1 MDNLIR
7 LGTALAEIKAHKKRI
22 GTDNDFYQLAHDHI
36 IRLINNLEPVD
47 IEEIRTKNYI
57 QGYSD
62 AIGEAMYLL
71 EKYAAKYKKSEVS
84 Q

>member
-1 MDNLIR
+1 MDITPVIDELRDNL
-7 LGTALAEIKAHKKRI
+7 KR
-22 GTDNDFYQLAHDHI
+22 
-36 IRLINNLEPVD
+36 
-47 IEEIRTKNYI
+47 EELKTQNYI

-71 EKYAAKYKKSEVS
+71 EKYAAKYKKSEIS

>member
-1 MDNLIR
+1 M
-7 LGTALAEIKAHKKRI
+7 EITPVLDELKDSLKR
-22 GTDNDFYQLAHDHI
+22 
-36 IRLINNLEPVD
+36 
-47 IEEIRTKNYI
+47 EEIRTKNYI

>member
-1 MDNLIR
+1 MDITPVLDE
-7 LGTALAEIKAHKKRI
+7 LKDSLKR
-22 GTDNDFYQLAHDHI
+22 
-36 IRLINNLEPVD
+36 
-47 IEEIRTKNYI
+47 EEIRTKNYI

-71 EKYAAKYKKSEVS
+71 EKYAAKYKKSEVR

>member
-1 MDNLIR
+1 M
-7 LGTALAEIKAHKKRI
+7 EITPVLDELKDSLKR
-22 GTDNDFYQLAHDHI
+22 
-36 IRLINNLEPVD
+36 
-47 IEEIRTKNYI
+47 EEIRTKNYI

-71 EKYAAKYKKSEVS
+71 EKYAAKYKKSEER

>member
-1 MDNLIR
+1 MDITPVIDELRDNL
-7 LGTALAEIKAHKKRI
+7 KR
-22 GTDNDFYQLAHDHI
+22 
-36 IRLINNLEPVD
+36 
-47 IEEIRTKNYI
+47 EELKTQNYI

-71 EKYAAKYKKSEVS
+71 EKYISKYKKSEIS

>member
-1 MDNLIR
+1 MDITPVIDELKDS
-7 LGTALAEIKAHKKRI
+7 LKR
-22 GTDNDFYQLAHDHI
+22 
-36 IRLINNLEPVD
+36 
-47 IEEIRTKNYI
+47 EEIRTKNYI

>member
-1 MDNLIR
+1 MERDL
-7 LGTALAEIKAHKKRI
+7 KRI
-22 GTDNDFYQLAHDHI
+22 
-36 IRLINNLEPVD
+36 LEELRD
-47 IEEIRTKNYI
+47 SLNREEIRTKNYI

-71 EKYAAKYKKSEVS
+71 EKHAAKYKTSEVS